1 MDGVNINPTS
11 KYRVYNDAIATP
23 EAGGKYSTVN
33 DKEIKT
39 INGKKVEIIK
49 PVDEWAIG
57 RYQHYFVHA
66 KAKIMDALAAE
77 GIDTSGL
84 SKESIANAYRDSP
97 KAQERVQ
104 ELININ
110 NFAEAD
116 KLIKKHNLKAPTH
129 EIAFLSHF
137 LGNGGANYYL
147 TLLKK
152 YGYKKADEIMA
163 YGGDPNRPNFL
174 GNGGPKSEKANAYV
188 SAHMMAFRASY
199 AKVSGNNAASE
210 PTPTPAPQQPIKVQP
225 KVDPKVNIKPQP
237 VVTTADEPSILDDV
251 TSGVSDVLSGIYRG
265 VGNTADDIS
274 NAVTGTAETIT
285 RGANNSYEGLK
296 TAIKQEASNALQG
309 GIKGV
314 GEMSNELYD
323 AINNTFGFSSEDL
336 KNVFNAMENGASLDD
351 LSIMAKSFMSKATGI
366 GTEDLVGKSGSLSAT
381 KDAAEVLINWGTAFN
396 KPKENMVKKKYI
408 VDDKQIS
415 DTPAVVQGDYTS
427 KAFVLNLKSDKN
439 KFGVLDNI
447 HAGSG
452 VGNMNTFFNNF
463 TPVNGSMVFTAQ
475 NDVNDV
481 RTMPLTKIQQGDD
494 WYKDF
499 KYLMRLNNGT
509 LEVVKGK
516 DIKPGDNI
524 FKTANKIF
532 SMDDFDIRD
541 GKINTVYMSG
551 ITASI
556 PVTKKTTQNNT
567 KKEYTG
573 YKNGF
578 VLGLTNK
585 YKGGM
590 IPISECDQ
598 YGQSKGGSYVIFSED
613 LDQQYMVGGSF
624 KNLYETYDKLQK
636 QNPDKKFQI
645 IASDTGTYSN
655 SVFPNSGLITGDVYR
670 QSCFRNSY
678 GHVQYMILMN

>member
-1 MDGVNINPTS
+1 MSEYIHKYAPAKDKNNPVRYTEFMANKLNQALGENIITKDTPVVDIKEALLEAGLDPEHTITQAHLLMENPRILKDLNITFG
-11 KYRVYNDAIATP
+11 KRAIDRKPMPNVRKAVEPEKKATP
-23 EAGGKYSTVN
+23 AKVAKPAP
-33 DKEIKT
+33 KEDVT
-39 INGKKVEIIK
+39 FD
-49 PVDEWAIG
+49 P
-57 RYQHYFVHA
+57 Q
-66 KAKIMDALAAE
+66 
-77 GIDTSGL
+77 
-84 SKESIANAYRDSP
+84 
-97 KAQERVQ
+97 
-104 ELININ
+104 NI
-110 NFAEAD
+110 F
-116 KLIKKHNLKAPTH
+116 PT
-129 EIAFLSHF
+129 
-137 LGNGGANYYL
+137 
-147 TLLKK
+147 
-152 YGYKKADEIMA
+152 
-163 YGGDPNRPNFL
+163 PNFGSPSPL
-174 GNGGPKSEKANAYV
+174 IRKPEA
-188 SAHMMAFRASY
+188 
-199 AKVSGNNAASE
+199 
-210 PTPTPAPQQPIKVQP
+210 KVQP
-225 KVDPKVNIKPQP
+225 RVQPVVPPTTPPRPVVKKQP
-237 VVTTADEPSILDDV
+237 VVTPIQEPSITEDISNV
-251 TSGVSDVLSGIYRG
+251 ASSIYRG
-265 VGNTADDIS
+265 IGNTIDDVS
-274 NAVTGTAETIT
+274 NTASAIT
-285 RGANNSYEGLK
+285 KDINNSYEGLK
-296 TAIKQEASNALQG
+296 AVIKQEASSKLQS

-314 GEMSNELYD
+314 GAMSNELYD

-336 KNVFNAMENGASLDD
+336 KNVFNAMENGASLND

-381 KDAAEVLINWGTAFN
+381 KDATEVLGNWATPFN
-396 KPKENMVKKKYI
+396 KGKENMVKKKYI

-427 KAFVLNLKSDKN
+427 KAFVLNLKSSKN

-447 HAGSG
+447 HSGSG

-463 TPVNGSMVFTAQ
+463 TPVDGAMVFTAQ

-532 SMDDFDIRD
+532 SMDDFDIKD
-541 GKINTVYMSG
+541 GKINTVWYDG

-556 PVTKKTTQNNT
+556 PAVKKTTQNNT
-567 KKEYTG
+567 KKEYSG

-645 IASDTGTYSN
+645 ISSDTGTYSN
-655 SVFPNSGLITGDVYR
+655 SIFPNSGKIDGNVYR

-678 GHVQYMILMN
+678 GHVQYMILMNN